1 MEQIKCALEI
11 HAHYV
16 YWLSFIYSISYI
28 FKEAQTSYSMEED
41 YLIHLIHCTNYA
53 NYLFQSPML
62 TL

>member
-41 YLIHLIHCTNYA
+41 YLIH
-53 NYLFQSPML
+53 
-62 TL
+62 